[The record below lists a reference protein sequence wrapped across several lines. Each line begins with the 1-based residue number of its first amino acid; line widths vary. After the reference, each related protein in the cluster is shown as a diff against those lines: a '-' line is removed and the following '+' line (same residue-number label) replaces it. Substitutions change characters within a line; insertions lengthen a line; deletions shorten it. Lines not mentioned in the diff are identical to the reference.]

1 MIQVPITPS
10 GNYKDTNSSPVT
22 IKMNK
27 WKDGLEK
34 VSLSMLQVQ
43 LLSLSLSDAKNNVDD
58 LLIGKE
64 VIIKN
69 VEKEKA
75 LKFVDKALKIG
86 VAECEIM
93 D

>member
-1 MIQVPITPS
+1 MKTIEKYKGTLPS
-10 GNYKDTNSSPVT
+10 SVR
-22 IKMNK
+22 IKMTK

-58 LLIGKE
+58 LLIGKA

-69 VEKEKA
+69 VQREDA
-75 LKFVDKALKIG
+75 LKFVKKALQIG

-93 D
+93 E